1 MIINSSNFKRCLN
14 DIKNNKFLH
23 AITFMTVVLSILI
36 VGTFVLF
43 ASNAGEL
50 LDRWKSG
57 IKVIV
62 YLEDNISSSEKD
74 RTRLEIR
81 DFEEVEDVLYVSG
94 EKGLEELK
102 NQMTRQKAIFENLK
116 TNPLPDSLE
125 VFLKKD
131 RKDIES
137 LEKLASKIEQ
147 FQSVSEVEYGKEW
160 IGRFV
165 KIISFSRLAAISM
178 GAVFFMVTVFIVANT
193 IRLALY
199 SRKEEIEIMQLVGA
213 DDKFIKS
220 PFYIQGLLHGFAGGV
235 GGLLILSLLFFIFS
249 SNISQDFSAFIIKI
263 KFMSFKSVLIIL
275 LCSTLVGWLG
285 CYISLKQ
292 FLKKS

>member
-1 MIINSSNFKRCLN
+1 
-14 DIKNNKFLH
+14 
-23 AITFMTVVLSILI
+23 

-57 IKVIV
+57 IKIIV

-94 EKGLEELK
+94 QKGLEELK

-131 RKDIES
+131 KKNIES
-137 LEKLASKIEQ
+137 LEKLAGKIEQ
-147 FQSVSEVEYGKEW
+147 FQSVGEVEYGKEW

-213 DDKFIKS
+213 DNKFIRA

-235 GGLLILSLLFFIFS
+235 GGLLLLSVLFFIFA
-249 SNISQDFSAFIIKI
+249 SNISQDFTTFIIKI

-275 LCSTLVGWLG
+275 FCSTLVGWLG

-292 FLKKS
+292 FLKNS

>member
-1 MIINSSNFKRCLN
+1 MIINSSNFKRSLN

-23 AITFMTVVLSILI
+23 AVTFITIMLSILI

-50 LDRWKSG
+50 LETWKSG

-62 YLEDNISSSEKD
+62 YLEDNIASSEKD

-81 DFEEVEDVLYVSG
+81 NFDEVEDVLFVSG

-131 RKDIES
+131 KKDIKS
-137 LEKLASKIEQ
+137 LENIASKIEK

-160 IGRFV
+160 IGKFV

-193 IRLALY
+193 VRLALY
-199 SRKEEIEIMQLVGA
+199 SRKEEIEIMKLVGA
-213 DDKFIKS
+213 DDRFIRS
-220 PFYIQGLLHGFAGGV
+220 PFYIQGILHGFTGGT
-235 GGLLILSLLFFIFS
+235 GGLLVLFILFFIFS
-249 SNISQDFSAFIIKI
+249 SNISHDFSSFIIKI
-263 KFMSFKSVLIIL
+263 KFISFKTLLSIL
-275 LCSTLVGWLG
+275 FCSTLVGWLG

-292 FLKKS
+292 FLRNT

>member
-1 MIINSSNFKRCLN
+1 MIINSSNFKRSLN

-23 AITFMTVVLSILI
+23 AVTFITIMLSILI

-50 LDRWKSG
+50 LDSWKSG

-94 EKGLEELK
+94 GKGLEDLK
-102 NQMTRQKAIFENLK
+102 NQMPRQKAIFENLK
-116 TNPLPDSLE
+116 VNPLPDSLE

-131 RKDIES
+131 KKDIEVIES
-137 LEKLASKIEQ
+137 LAAKIEQ
-147 FQSVSEVEYGKEW
+147 FQSVTEVEYGKEW

-193 IRLALY
+193 VRLALY
-199 SRKEEIEIMQLVGA
+199 SRKEEIEIMKLVGA
-213 DDKFIKS
+213 DDRFIKS
-220 PFYIQGLLHGFAGGV
+220 PFYIQGIMHGFTGGT
-235 GGLLILSLLFFIFS
+235 GGLLVLFILFFIFS
-249 SNISQDFSAFIIKI
+249 SNISQDFSSFIIKI
-263 KFMSFKSVLIIL
+263 KFISLKTLLSIL
-275 LCSTLVGWLG
+275 FCSTLVGWLG

-292 FLKKS
+292 FLRNT

>member
-1 MIINSSNFKRCLN
+1 MIINSLNFKRSLT

-23 AITFMTVVLSILI
+23 AVTFITIMLSILI

-43 ASNAGEL
+43 ASNADKL
-50 LDRWKSG
+50 LESWKSG

-62 YLEDNISSSEKD
+62 YFENNIAASEKD

-81 DFEEVEDVLYVSG
+81 NFDEVEDVLYVSG

-131 RKDIES
+131 KKDIKSIENI
-137 LEKLASKIEQ
+137 ASKIEK

-160 IGRFV
+160 IGKFV
-165 KIISFSRLAAISM
+165 RIISFSRLAAISM

-193 IRLALY
+193 VRLALY
-199 SRKEEIEIMQLVGA
+199 SRKDEIEIMKLVGA
-213 DDKFIKS
+213 DEKFIKS
-220 PFYIQGLLHGFAGGV
+220 PFYFQGILHGFAGGA
-235 GGLLILSLLFFIFS
+235 GGLLVLFILFFIFS
-249 SNISQDFSAFIIKI
+249 SNISQDFSSFIIKI
-263 KFMSFKSVLIIL
+263 KFISFKTLLLIL
-275 LCSTLVGWLG
+275 FCSTLVGWLG

-292 FLKKS
+292 FLRNS

>member
-1 MIINSSNFKRCLN
+1 MINSSNFKRCVN

-23 AITFMTVVLSILI
+23 AITFMTVLLSILI

-57 IKVIV
+57 IKIIV

-94 EKGLEELK
+94 QKGLEELK

-131 RKDIES
+131 KKNIES
-137 LEKLASKIEQ
+137 LEKLAGKIEQ
-147 FQSVSEVEYGKEW
+147 FQSVGEVEYGKEW

-213 DDKFIKS
+213 DNKFIRA
-220 PFYIQGLLHGFAGGV
+220 PFYIQGLLHGFSGGV
-235 GGLLILSLLFFIFS
+235 GGLLLLSVLFFIFA
-249 SNISQDFSAFIIKI
+249 SNISQDFTTFIIKI

-275 LCSTLVGWLG
+275 FCSTLVGWLG

-292 FLKKS
+292 FLKNS

>member
-1 MIINSSNFKRCLN
+1 MIINSSSFKRCSN

-23 AITFMTVVLSILI
+23 AITFITVVLSILI

-43 ASNAGEL
+43 ASNAQEL

-62 YLEDNISSSEKD
+62 YLENNISSSEKT

-81 DFEEVEDVLYVSG
+81 NFEEVEDVFFVSG

-131 RKDIES
+131 RKDLES
-137 LEKLASKIEQ
+137 LESLASKIEQ
-147 FQSVSEVEYGKEW
+147 FQSVGEVEYGKEW

-165 KIISFSRLAAISM
+165 KIISLSRLAAISM
-178 GAVFFMVTVFIVANT
+178 GAVFFMVTVFIIANT

-213 DDKFIKS
+213 DDRFIKS
-220 PFYIQGLLHGFAGGV
+220 PFYIQGFLHGFLGGI
-235 GGLLILSLLFFIFS
+235 GGLLILFLLFFIFS
-249 SNISQDFSAFIIKI
+249 VNISQDLSAFIIKI
-263 KFMSFKSVLIIL
+263 KFMSLKSVFIIL
-275 LCSTLVGWLG
+275 FCSTLVGWLG

-292 FLKKS
+292 FSKNS

>member
-1 MIINSSNFKRCLN
+1 MIINSSNFKRSLN

-23 AITFMTVVLSILI
+23 AVTFITIMLSILI

-50 LDRWKSG
+50 LDSWKSG

-62 YLEDNISSSEKD
+62 YLENNISSSEKD

-94 EKGLEELK
+94 EKGLEDLK
-102 NQMTRQKAIFENLK
+102 NQMPRQKAIFENLK
-116 TNPLPDSLE
+116 INPLPDSLE
-125 VFLKKD
+125 VYLKKD
-131 RKDIES
+131 KKDIGVIEN
-137 LEKLASKIEQ
+137 LAAKIEK
-147 FQSVSEVEYGKEW
+147 FQSVTEVEYGKEW

-193 IRLALY
+193 VRLALY
-199 SRKEEIEIMQLVGA
+199 SRKEEIEIMKLVGA
-213 DDKFIKS
+213 DDRFIKS
-220 PFYIQGLLHGFAGGV
+220 PFYIQGILHGFTGGA
-235 GGLLILSLLFFIFS
+235 GGLLLLFILFFIFS
-249 SNISQDFSAFIIKI
+249 SNISHDFSSLIIKI
-263 KFMSFKSVLIIL
+263 KFISFKTLLSIL
-275 LCSTLVGWLG
+275 FCSTLVGWLG

-292 FLKKS
+292 FLRNT